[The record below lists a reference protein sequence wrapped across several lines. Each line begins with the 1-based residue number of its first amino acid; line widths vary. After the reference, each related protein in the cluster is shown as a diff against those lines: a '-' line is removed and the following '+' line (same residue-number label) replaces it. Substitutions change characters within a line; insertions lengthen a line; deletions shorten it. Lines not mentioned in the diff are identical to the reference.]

1 MITHIKHILV
11 LVILFLQTSNYAQ
24 KSAIYLDADATYKKA
39 IDLFDRQQYVAAQ
52 KHFLDYLSLPPNAN
66 TLLGINAEYYIAAS
80 AIELF
85 HKDGEWRMKQF
96 IEKHPE
102 STRLNSAYYYLG
114 KNNFR
119 KKKYDEC
126 IDYFEKI
133 DTYKLDKDQLSEL
146 RFKRGYSYLEGNN
159 LVKAKADLY
168 EIKDIDNKYAFPAN
182 YYYSHIAYKEKN
194 YETAMSG
201 FKRLVNDETFG
212 TVVPYYITQISF
224 IQGKYEQVVKDAP
237 ALLNDSNQVQKA
249 GEINRMIGESYFNL
263 KDYKNALTYLQKTDL
278 AGGMNPQGN
287 YALGYCYYKSLDY
300 SNAIKNFEKVTESK
314 DSLAQNAWYHIAD
327 CHVKLE
333 DKARA
338 RNAFYS
344 AYTIGKDKKVTEDA
358 LFSFAKLSYEL
369 DFSPF
374 NEAVKAFSLYLKEY
388 PNSPRKEDAY
398 KYLINVYSTTKNYEQ
413 AIKSI
418 EALPSIDPV
427 LKYTYQKLIYFR
439 GVEFFNNSD
448 NDNAEKQFKR
458 SLAQN
463 SDPKLN
469 ALCQFW
475 LGEISY
481 QRKDYSTAIE
491 LWKKFQTTDGALS
504 LQEYDLS
511 NYNLGYAYFQRKD
524 KDDFTNA
531 NVSFRKFLLTKNK
544 YDDTKKADANVRA
557 ADCYF
562 MNKDYAQANEFYETA
577 IAINKVDVDYA
588 YYQKGLCS
596 GLLKNYKEK
605 VSDLKYIETKYPNSN
620 YLSAALNELADT
632 YYRDMNDAENGAVY
646 YNKILKNY
654 PNSSFANN
662 SLAGLGLIYYNKKQ
676 DDKAFEYFDQ
686 IVKKDPRSEESKE
699 VLPYI
704 KKIFEAKGDV
714 EGLRTYFESTGN
726 PLSTNQLENAT
737 YDAAKDAFYNQKNCD
752 LALPK
757 WELYIKNYP
766 EGKYIA
772 EAQFNMAECAYSKG
786 LYEKALIGYKY
797 TISKPRSLN
806 SEVAHVKASYMLY
819 KDKKYAEALPLFQTL
834 QTIAEIPANKS
845 GGKFGAMRCAFY
857 LKEYETALS
866 ECQKV
871 MSTEKLT
878 PQETSE
884 ARYIKAKSMYET
896 KRYDDAL
903 IEFKTIIKTARNVT
917 GAEAYYHVGKIQ
929 FAKQEYKEVERTI
942 NKMIGYEYSN
952 DDWNA
957 KGMLLLADAYIAK
970 GADADAEVILQT
982 IIDNKAKKEY
992 FDEATEKLAVLKTKQ
1007 QTRSIAPN
1015 GGNTPSGDGMKVE
1028 FKENNKKEGDLFDKL
1043 FDEYQKNN
1051 PTAPT
1056 QTVNPIE
1063 QPK

>member
-1 MITHIKHILV
+1 MIRALNYMV
-11 LVILFLQTSNYAQ
+11 LLGVFCLGTPAIAQ
-24 KSAIYLDADATYKKA
+24 KSAIYTDADALYKKGV
-39 IDLFDRQQYVAAQ
+39 DLFDRQQYVPAQ
-52 KHFLDYLSLPPNAN
+52 KHFIDYMSMATPAN
-66 TLLGINAEYYIAAS
+66 TLTSVNAEYYAAAS

-96 IEKHPE
+96 IQRHPE
-102 STRLNSAYYYLG
+102 STKLNSAWFYLG

-126 IDYFEKI
+126 IDYFQKV
-133 DTYKLDKDQLSEL
+133 DQYKLDKEQLAEL
-146 RFKRGYSYLEGNN
+146 RFKRGYSYLEENN
-159 LVKAKADLY
+159 LAKAKADLY
-168 EIKDIDNKYAFPAN
+168 EIKDVDNKYAFPAN

-194 YETAMSG
+194 YETAMTG

-212 TVVPYYITQISF
+212 SVVPYYITQISF
-224 IQGKYEQVVKDAP
+224 IQGKYSQVVKDAP
-237 ALLNDSNQVQKA
+237 ALLNDSNHVQKA

-263 KDYKNALTYLQKTDL
+263 NDYKNALTYLQKTDL

-287 YALGYCYYKSLDY
+287 YALGYCYYKAGDY
-300 SNAIKNFEKVTESK
+300 ANAIKSFEKVTEQK

-327 CHVKLE
+327 CNVHLD

-344 AYTIGKDKKVTEDA
+344 AYTIDKDKKIKEDA

-374 NEAVKAFSLYLKEY
+374 NEAVKAFSQYLKEY
-388 PNSPRKEDAY
+388 PNSPRKEEAY
-398 KYLINVYSTTKNYEQ
+398 RYLINVYSTTKNYEQ

-418 EALPSIDPV
+418 EALPTIDPI
-427 LKYTYQKLIYFR
+427 LKYTYQKLIYFK
-439 GVEFFNNSD
+439 GVEYFNNGD
-448 NDNAEKQFKR
+448 NDNAEKQFRR
-458 SLAQN
+458 SLSQN

-481 QRKDYSTAIE
+481 QRKDYTTAIE
-491 LWKKFQTTDGALS
+491 AWKKFQTTDGALS

-511 NYNLGYAYFQRKD
+511 NYNLGYAYFQRRD
-524 KDDFTNA
+524 KEDYTNA

-562 MNKDYAQANEFYETA
+562 MNRDYAQANDYYETA
-577 IAINKVDVDYA
+577 IAINRVDVDYA
-588 YYQKGLCS
+588 YYQKALCS

-605 VSDLKYIETKYPNSN
+605 VSDLKQIETKYPNSN

-646 YNKILKNY
+646 YNRILKSY

-662 SLAGLGLIYYNKKQ
+662 ALAGLGLIHYNKKQ
-676 DDKAFEYFDQ
+676 DDKAFGYFDQ

-704 KKIFEAKGDV
+704 RKIFEAKGDV
-714 EGLRTYFESTGN
+714 EGMKTYFESTGN
-726 PLSTNQLENAT
+726 PLSNNQLENAT
-737 YDAAKDAFYNQKNCD
+737 YDAAKDAFYNRKNCD
-752 LALPK
+752 EALPK
-757 WELYIKNYP
+757 WEAYIKNYP

-786 LYEKALIGYKY
+786 LYEKAMTGYQY
-797 TISKPRSLN
+797 TIAKPRSLY
-806 SEVAHVKASYMLY
+806 SEVAHVKASYLLY
-819 KDKKYAEALPLFQTL
+819 KDKKYQEALPVFQAL
-834 QTIAEIPANKS
+834 QTIAEVPANKS
-845 GGKFGAMRCAFY
+845 AGRFGAMRCAFY

-871 MSTEKLT
+871 IATEKLT
-878 PQETSE
+878 PQEQSE

-903 IEFKTIIKTARNVT
+903 IELKTIIKTAKNIT
-917 GAEAYYHVGKIQ
+917 GAEAYYMIAKIQ
-929 FAKQEYKEVERTI
+929 YIKQEYKEVEKTV
-942 NKMIGYEYSN
+942 NKLISYAYSN
-952 DDWNA
+952 DDWNTKA
-957 KGMLLLADAYIAK
+957 MLLLADAYMAR
-970 GADADAEVILQT
+970 GNDADAEVILQVV
-982 IIDNKAKKEY
+982 IDNKPKKEY
-992 FDEATEKLAVLKTKQ
+992 LDEANEKLAAIKSKQ
-1007 QTRSIAPN
+1007 QSRTLAP
-1015 GGNTPSGDGMKVE
+1015 GEVDMKVE
-1028 FKENNKKEGDLFDKL
+1028 FKENTKKEGDLFDKL
-1043 FDEYQKNN
+1043 YEESQKNAN
-1051 PTAPT
+1051 PPAAPSGT
-1056 QTVNPIE
+1056 PTE

>member
-1 MITHIKHILV
+1 MIRYSKRLV
-11 LVILFLQTSNYAQ
+11 WLLLVCACGFGYAQ
-24 KSAIYLDADATYKKA
+24 KSAIFLDKDALYKKA
-39 IDLFDRQQYVAAQ
+39 IDLFDRQQYTAAQ
-52 KHFLDYLSLPPNAN
+52 KHFLDYLQQTEKVT
-66 TLLGINAEYYIAAS
+66 TLLGCNAEYYAAAS

-102 STRLNSAYYYLG
+102 STRLNQAWFYLG

-119 KKKYDEC
+119 KKKFDEC
-126 IDYFEKI
+126 IQYFEKV
-133 DTYKLDKDQLSEL
+133 DVFKLDKDQLSEL
-146 RFKRGYSYLEGNN
+146 RFKRGYSYLEQND
-159 LVKAKADLY
+159 LVKAKPDFY

-194 YETAMSG
+194 YETAMAG

-212 TVVPYYITQISF
+212 SVVPYYITQISF
-224 IQGKYEQVVKDAP
+224 IQGKYEQVVKEAP
-237 ALLNDSNQVQKA
+237 ALLNDSNQVQKT

-263 KDYKNALTYLQKTDL
+263 KEYKNALTYLQKTDMG
-278 AGGMNPQGN
+278 GGMNPQGN
-287 YALGYCYYKSLDY
+287 YALGFCYYKIQDY
-300 SNAIKNFEKVTESK
+300 TNAIKNFEKVTELK
-314 DSLAQNAWYHIAD
+314 DSLAQNAWYHMAD
-327 CHVKLE
+327 CHIKLE

-338 RNAFYS
+338 RTAFYS
-344 AYTIGKDKKVTEDA
+344 SYSIGKDKKITEDA

-374 NEAVKAFSLYLKEY
+374 NEAVKAFSQYLKEY

-398 KYLINVYSTTKNYEQ
+398 RYLINVYSTTKNYEQ

-418 EALPSIDPV
+418 EALPTIDPI

-439 GVEFFNNSD
+439 GVEYFNNND
-448 NDNAEKQFKR
+448 IDNAEKQFRR
-458 SLAQN
+458 SLGQN

-469 ALCQFW
+469 ALCTYW

-481 QRKDYSTAIE
+481 QRRDYTTAIDT
-491 LWKKFQTTDGALS
+491 WKKFQTTDGALS
-504 LQEYDLS
+504 LNEYDLS

-524 KDDFTNA
+524 KEDYTNA
-531 NVSFRKFLLTKNK
+531 NVAFRKFLLSKNK
-544 YDDTKKADANVRA
+544 YDDAKRADANVRA
-557 ADCYF
+557 ADAYF
-562 MNKDYAQANEFYETA
+562 MNKDYGQANEFYETA
-577 IAINKVDVDYA
+577 IALNKVDVDYA

-605 VSDLKYIETKYPNSN
+605 IADLKQIETKFPNSN
-620 YLSAALNELADT
+620 YTSATLNELADT
-632 YYRDMNDAENGAVY
+632 YYRDMNDGDNGAIY

-662 SLAGLGLIYYNKKQ
+662 ALAGLGLIYYNKKQ

-686 IVKKDPRSEESKE
+686 IVKKDPRSDESKE

-714 EGLRTYFESTGN
+714 EGMRTYFESTGN
-726 PLSTNQLENAT
+726 PLSNNQLENAT

-757 WELYIKNYP
+757 WEAYIRNYP

-786 LYEKALIGYKY
+786 LYPKALLGYQY
-797 TISKPRSLN
+797 IISKPRSLY
-806 SEVAHVKASYMLY
+806 SEVSNAKASYILY

-834 QTIAEIPANKS
+834 QTIAEVPSNKS
-845 GGKFGAMRCAFY
+845 AGRFGAMRCAFY

-871 MSTEKLT
+871 ITTEKLT

-884 ARYIKAKSMYET
+884 ARYIKAKSMFET

-903 IEFKTIIKTARNVT
+903 IEFKTIIKTAKNLT

-929 FAKQEYKEVERTI
+929 FIKQDYKEVEKTV
-942 NKMIGYEYSN
+942 NKLIGYEYSN
-952 DDWNA
+952 DDWNT
-957 KGMLLLADAYIAK
+957 KGMLLLADAYLAK

-982 IIDNKAKKEY
+982 VIDNKPKKEY
-992 FDEATEKLAVLKTKQ
+992 LDEATEKLNALKSKQ
-1007 QTRSIAPN
+1007 QMRTVAPTEGGAAPN
-1015 GGNTPSGDGMKVE
+1015 EGMKVE
-1028 FKENNKKEGDLFDKL
+1028 FKENNKQEGDLFDKL
-1043 FDEYQKNN
+1043 YDEYQKTNAT
-1051 PTAPT
+1051 PPSTLTP
-1056 QTVNPIE
+1056 QE